1 MSGTAYVGCAMALPL
16 LCYDSGSDYGTSSGY
31 EMALA
36 VPSGCAM
43 AMALSWGITSG
54 GTSLLLAL
62 LFVLTF

>member
-43 AMALSWGITSG
+43 AMALSWDI
-54 GTSLLLAL
+54 TSLLLAL
-62 LFVLTF
+62 FFVLTF

>member
-16 LCYDSGSDYGTSSGY
+16 VCYGSGSVYGASSGY

-43 AMALSWGITSG
+43 AMALSWGITS
-54 GTSLLLAL
+54 LLLAL